1 MCGKSEIHICVN
13 VSKHPKTTKLN
24 ILFQIQKKG
33 KSINE
38 NYRNGKKQ
46 GQVKSLETN

>member
-1 MCGKSEIHICVN
+1 MCGKSEIHLCVN
-13 VSKHPKTTKLN
+13 VSKDLKTIKLN

-38 NYRNGKKQ
+38 NYKNDQEQ
-46 GQVKSLETN
+46 GQV